1 MTGCPGKPE
10 TLDEVDV
17 FAADTIENWYP
28 TYDLLRSECPVYH
41 VPDTQTYFLTRYED
55 IYNVLRQTDLFRRG
69 AGKSRPLITD
79 KEAQDYFNENGW
91 QKISVLGS
99 NPPDHR
105 RYRDMVDHFFSV
117 KGAKKQTGLITD
129 IAEQLIDN
137 WIDDGE
143 VEYVAQFAE
152 TLPAMV
158 ITVMMGFPLEDLPK
172 LKIWSEAWVAP
183 FSLQL
188 DVEQE
193 REVSRLMV
201 EFQHY
206 IHDHIK
212 DRRENPRKDPTE
224 DVVSYLVS
232 TPVKLHSGTRML
244 NDTEIINMIDH
255 LYIGGNE
262 TTTFALTS
270 GLWILIENPE
280 LQDALASN
288 PKQVRTFVEEVLR
301 LESPTQGMDRHAV
314 RDTEIAGVKIPK
326 GSHIHM
332 RYAAA
337 NRDKLQFNCPENIE
351 LGRKNASKH
360 LAFSIGETHCPGA
373 GLSRLEQN
381 IATGLLLK
389 KIKNFRFAE
398 KKNTFQHHMNFTLR
412 SFKDLH
418 VTFEKR

>member
-1 MTGCPGKPE
+1 MAIEKAKPQSVE
-10 TLDEVDV
+10 EVDV
-17 FAADTIENWYP
+17 FARETIENPYP
-28 TYDLLRSECPVYH
+28 TFDLLRSECPVYQ

-55 IYNVLRQTDLFRRG
+55 IYDVLRKTNLFLRG
-69 AGKSRPLITD
+69 AGKSRPLISD
-79 KEAQDYFNENGW
+79 SEAQDYFERNGW
-91 QKISVLGS
+91 PKMSILGS
-99 NPPDHR
+99 NPPNHR

-117 KGAKKQTGLITD
+117 KGAKKQTGLITE
-129 IAEQLIDN
+129 IANELIDN

-143 VEYVAQFAE
+143 VEYVSQFAE
-152 TLPAMV
+152 LLPSMV
-158 ITVMMGFPLEDLPK
+158 ITKMMGFPLEDLQR

-188 DVEQE
+188 DAEQE
-193 REVSRLMV
+193 KEVAHLMV

-212 DRRENPRKDPTE
+212 ERRENPREDPRE

-232 TPVKLHSGTRML
+232 TPVQLHSGTRML
-244 NDTEIINMIDH
+244 TDTEIINMVDH

-270 GLWILIENPE
+270 GLWLLIENPD
-280 LQDALASN
+280 LQATLASK
-288 PKQVRTFVEEVLR
+288 PEQIRTFVEEVLR

-314 RDTEIAGVKIPK
+314 EDTEIAGVSIPK

-337 NRDKLQFNCPENIE
+337 NRDKSQFECPANLE
-351 LGRKNASKH
+351 LERDNASKH

-373 GLSRLEQN
+373 GLTRLEQN
-381 IATGLLLK
+381 IAMELLLK
-389 KIKNFRFAE
+389 RLKKIEFAKEKNSFE
-398 KKNTFQHHMNFTLR
+398 HHMNVTLR
-412 SFKDLH
+412 SFTELYF
-418 VTFEKR
+418 TFEKA